1 MLHDV
6 SPIFIVPTA
15 HHQLTQIV
23 KDAYDSRQTTAPFLD
38 AELRRAVVSE
48 KLPKHVVEPGSLV
61 RYQLDWG
68 PFSQVRELMYPDD
81 FTDEAT
87 QISLLSPIGI
97 ALLGMRRGD
106 TMQVFIPETGFQTLH
121 IATVVFPEEEMEF
134 SWREWLSN

>member
-1 MLHDV
+1 MIHDM

-15 HHQLTQIV
+15 HQQLTQIV
-23 KDAYDSRQTTAPFLD
+23 KNAYDLRLPTAPFLD

-48 KLPKHVVEPGSLV
+48 KLPKHVVTPGSLV

-68 PFSQVRELMYPDD
+68 PFSQVRELVYPSD
-81 FTDEAT
+81 FADEAT

-106 TMQVFIPETGFQTLH
+106 TMQVFIPEEGFQTLH
-121 IATVVFPEEEMEF
+121 VATVVSPEEEVEF
-134 SWREWLSN
+134 SWRKWFGN